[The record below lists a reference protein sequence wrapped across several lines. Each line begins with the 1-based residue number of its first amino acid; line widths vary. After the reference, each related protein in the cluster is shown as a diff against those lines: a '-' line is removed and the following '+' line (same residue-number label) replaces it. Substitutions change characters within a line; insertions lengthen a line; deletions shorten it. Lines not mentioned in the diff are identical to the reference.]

1 MIGFVTGSDGE
12 VGLKKGLG
20 DLDEAHAGLVFKGGM
35 ARVAMAP
42 PPPLTAD
49 PEEVQDWSDATGLL
63 GFVMYA
69 LDREDWMAEYI
80 EFEVAMND
88 AIMEAIDKA
97 HYKDM
102 RSKFRVIE
110 GGAGNAAPE
119 APKDES

>member
-12 VGLKKGLG
+12 IGIQKGLG
-20 DLDEAHAGLVFKGGM
+20 DLSECHSGIVFTGGM
-35 ARVAMAP
+35 ARVAMSEP
-42 PPPLTAD
+42 PDLTAD
-49 PEEVQDWSDATGLL
+49 PEKVQDWTDACGLL
-63 GFVMYA
+63 SFVMYA
-69 LDREDWMAEYI
+69 LDREDWMSEYI
-80 EFEVAMND
+80 AFEVAMND

-119 APKDES
+119 VPKDES